1 MGLIH
6 TLTFVPRF
14 MRQAFY
20 VHFNKVMFNYAGA
33 SIGGN
38 FNVKNRVYLKMYKNA
53 ALTIG
58 NNFTLYSGEDS
69 SSWLNCS
76 R

>member
-6 TLTFVPRF
+6 KLTFVPRF

-20 VHFNKVMFNYAGA
+20 IHFNKVMFKSASA

-38 FNVKNRVYLKMYKNA
+38 FNVKNWVYLKMYKNT

-69 SSWLNCS
+69 SSRLNCS